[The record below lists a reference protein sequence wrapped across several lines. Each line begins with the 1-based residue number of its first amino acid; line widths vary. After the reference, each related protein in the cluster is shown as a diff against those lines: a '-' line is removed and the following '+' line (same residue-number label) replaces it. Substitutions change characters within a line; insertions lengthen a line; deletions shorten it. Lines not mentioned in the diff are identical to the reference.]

1 MRLARRTLLLAL
13 PAGAARA
20 EALDPRLAA
29 AGWRFRGVPR
39 RAATRFGLGP
49 DGEITLHAENAVG
62 FLARPFAPPPG
73 ALVWRW
79 RVDAAPAPS
88 DPGRKGEDDRPI
100 ALHVLFADAAPGPLA
115 AMRRWVAGALL
126 PDGFSGRAV
135 TYLWGG
141 APTGTRL
148 ANPYAPRDGLL
159 VCLRG
164 PEAPLG
170 RWVEERVDPAADFR
184 AGFGSEAPPITH
196 LALSADTDDRG
207 GVAMARIHPPA
218 GA

>member
-1 MRLARRTLLLAL
+1 MRVARRALLLAV
-13 PAGAARA
+13 PAAVGRA

-29 AGWRFRGVPR
+29 AGWQFRGVPR

-49 DGEITLHAENAVG
+49 EGEITLHAENAVG

-73 ALVWRW
+73 PLAWRW
-79 RVDAAPAPS
+79 RVDEAPPPS
-88 DPGRKGEDDRPI
+88 DPGRKGADDRPL
-100 ALHVLFADAAPGPLA
+100 ALHVLFADAAPGPFA

-126 PDGFSGRAV
+126 PEGFSGRAV

-141 APTGTRL
+141 APAGARL
-148 ANPYAPRDGLL
+148 PNPYAPRDGAL

-170 RWVEERVDPAADFR
+170 AWLTERVEPAADFR
-184 AGFGSEAPPITH
+184 AAFGVAAPPVTH
-196 LALSADTDDRG
+196 LALSADTDDLG
-207 GVAMARIHPPA
+207 GIARARIHPPA
-218 GA
+218 